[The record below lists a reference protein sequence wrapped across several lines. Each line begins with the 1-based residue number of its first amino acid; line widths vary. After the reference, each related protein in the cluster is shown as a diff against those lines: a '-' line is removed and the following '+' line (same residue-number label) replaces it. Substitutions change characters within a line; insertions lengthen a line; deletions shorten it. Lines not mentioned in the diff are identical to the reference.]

1 MWPELRSRLES
12 GPLPGG
18 LILIILVLSYTVY
31 LIGLGIYR
39 VYFSPLAKFPGPRLA
54 ALTSWY
60 QAYYDIWL
68 GGQFFKKC
76 DELQK
81 IYGPIIRVNPHEVQ
95 VFDPEFIDTLYT
107 SNSQR
112 RDKYKWTGR
121 SILLPESLVATEP
134 HDLHRKRRA
143 ALSPFFSK
151 ASIRRLEEPIQETLA
166 AILARMKTASKSVE
180 VMPMSLIYK
189 AATSDIITKYAF
201 GNSTDYVNRKDYN
214 VGFFEAVDANFG
226 MAWPMT
232 HIPWLGPLMNSIPP
246 SVMGIVYPGLKS
258 LWQMHHQWTKQI
270 KEIDATKSN
279 NDGPHSTIFHGI
291 LSSSLPPS
299 EKEPARL
306 RQEAQLVILAGQD
319 TTANPDKLAKLK
331 EELVA
336 ALPDPDT
343 VPTLAVVEKLPYLN
357 AVIQEGLRMHP
368 GALVRMT
375 RVAPDNELVYNDK
388 TSGQKWVIP
397 KNTPITMTA
406 LPIQM
411 NEKIFPDPTKFEPER
426 WLENPR
432 LDRYLLTFSKGSR
445 ICLGFHLAY
454 SELYIILAGLF
465 RKYDLYDGTGRQKT
479 PTIDLYDT
487 VRERDIDAVID
498 LIVPY
503 PAKGSKGLRV
513 VVRE

>member
-12 GPLPGG
+12 GPLPLGP
-18 LILIILVLSYTVY
+18 ILIVVLGYIAYLV
-31 LIGLGIYR
+31 GLGIYR
-39 VYFSPLAKFPGPRLA
+39 VYLSPLAKFPGPRLA
-54 ALTSWY
+54 ALTTWY
-60 QAYYDIWL
+60 QAYYDVYL
-68 GGQFFKKC
+68 GGQFFKKS
-76 DELQK
+76 DELHRK
-81 IYGPIIRVNPHEVQ
+81 YGPIVRVNPHEVQ
-95 VFDPEFIDTLYT
+95 VFDPEFIDILYT

-112 RDKYKWTGR
+112 RNKYKWTGR

-151 ASIRRLEEPIQETLA
+151 TSIRRLEEPIQETLA
-166 AILARMKTASKSVE
+166 AILGRMKTASKSVE
-180 VMPMSLIYK
+180 MMPMSLIYK

-201 GNSTDYVNRKDYN
+201 GNSTEYVNREDYN

-232 HIPWLGPLMNSIPP
+232 YIAWLGPLMNSIPP
-246 SVMGIVYPGLKS
+246 SIMGIVYPGLKS

-270 KEIDATKSN
+270 KEINASKSHH
-279 NDGPHSTIFHGI
+279 DGQHSTIFHGI
-291 LSSSLPPS
+291 MSSNLPPS

-319 TTANPDKLAKLK
+319 TTAYTLSAITYELLANPDKLAKLK
-331 EELVA
+331 EELVT

-357 AVIQEGLRMHP
+357 AVIQEGLRVHP

-375 RVAPDNELVYNDK
+375 RVAPDNELIYQDK
-388 TSGQKWVIP
+388 ASGKKWIIP

-406 LPIQM
+406 LSVQM
-411 NEKIFPDPTKFEPER
+411 NETIFPNPRKFEPER

-432 LDRYLLTFSKGSR
+432 LDRYMLTFSKGSR

-479 PTIDLYDT
+479 PTLDLYDT
-487 VRERDIDAVID
+487 LRERDIDAHKK
-498 LIVPY
+498 LP
-503 PAKGSKGLRV
+503 ST
-513 VVRE
+513 